1 MTLKLTS
8 QPQLEARV
16 VLLLCVFCALC
27 ALYAGASPAF
37 ADAPLPQFAKARMG
51 SNLFTSDQVKW
62 AAGPPGRALSAYGNG
77 FIRFWDT
84 TSEKMLW
91 EVQTERQFNPVAVA
105 FAGPDEAVVV
115 LENGLVLV
123 LHLKDGSEARR
134 FQLKGHSSIGADNAE
149 IRVANNVL
157 LTAFR
162 APDTTD
168 DDIYNPPTTLQTW
181 SLADGAPLQSV
192 LVPGQRKVALSPDG
206 SLAAWLSENEDA
218 DDTLSFAPTSNLSAA
233 KPLFSEAHGEQ
244 ELRESFEDEFEDYP
258 ESLFFRPDN
267 TLLVHGSY
275 SGIRLWTLV
284 DGAAKD
290 PRTCPVY
297 KPTEADI
304 EKEYRLP
311 SATPIVDGTL
321 LSADGQYLLAQ
332 TSFLHADRV
341 VDTVGT
347 FLTYYETKTCTPLKK
362 PPANVVWASN
372 SESVP
377 EATDGVIRPAQPW
390 FYFSKKPV
398 EHTPPFRALAVSPDG
413 TRAAAISLYFSDAWS
428 CTAETIVWA
437 SNSPPKELSG
447 LNAFIF
453 WLSDSKVVTLNS
465 PTSRADYPY
474 DMRGNGPDL
483 GDAFVWDLTKTAQNE
498 YGITTVFNTHFVLD
512 PSLSV
517 VAPLQNGQWIA
528 CQQPLDENGHP
539 SGPKRFVRLNADFTV
554 DPSAQYKPVPESC
567 DINTDAIS
575 TDSERA
581 IISIKND
588 AFPFALVDLNAETP
602 LALLPQDAILSPDGQ
617 HIAYIHETPHTANT
631 PRTCNIHLQNST
643 TKTTQSFPVPTLHFD
658 DDQCGSRLTFSPD
671 GKALLYRTDTPTDH
685 RQNTLHILPL
695 TASPALTKPFAL
707 TGHHL
712 PIDRFAFSADKKTL
726 VTLQTDG
733 LMYAWDW
740 PAILAAAQSFNADAT
755 TPKKDQP

>member
-27 ALYAGASPAF
+27 ALYAGTSPAF
-37 ADAPLPQFAKARMG
+37 ADAPLPPFAKARMG
-51 SNLFTSDQVKW
+51 SNLFTSHQVKW

-91 EVQTERQFNPVAVA
+91 EVQTERQLNPVAVA

-134 FQLKGHSSIGADNAE
+134 FQLKGQSAIDADNAE

-168 DDIYNPPTTLQTW
+168 DDTHNPPTTLQTW
-181 SLADGAPLQSV
+181 SLADGSPLQSA
-192 LVPGQRKVALSPDG
+192 LVPSLREVALSPDG
-206 SLAAWLSENEDA
+206 AHAAWLSTRDFEPADNNEIVN
-218 DDTLSFAPTSNLSAA
+218 TLHFAPTSDLSAA
-233 KPLFSEAHGEQ
+233 KSLFSEDHPTRDSEMNPFSLASFQ
-244 ELRESFEDEFEDYP
+244 EYP
-258 ESLFFRPDN
+258 ESLTFSPDS
-267 TLLVHGSY
+267 TLLAHGSS
-275 SGIRLWTLV
+275 SGIHLWTLA
-284 DGAAKD
+284 DGTAKD
-290 PRTCPVY
+290 PRTCPLH
-297 KPTEADI
+297 KLTQADI
-304 EKEYRLP
+304 EKAVMTP
-311 SATPIVDGTL
+311 SATPFVDGTL
-321 LSADGQYLLAQ
+321 FSADSKFLLASA
-332 TSFLHADRV
+332 SFIRV
-341 VDTVGT
+341 EREIYTLET
-347 FLTYYETKTCTPLKK
+347 PPTYYETKDCAPLKQ

-372 SESVP
+372 AEAVP
-377 EATDGVIRPAQPW
+377 EAKDGVIWPAKPGFYVSQRPL
-390 FYFSKKPV
+390 
-398 EHTPPFRALAVSPDG
+398 EHTPPFRELAVSPDG
-413 TRAAAISLYFSDAWS
+413 TRAAAISLYSY
-428 CTAETIVWA
+428 CTTDTIVWA
-437 SNSPPKELSG
+437 SNSPPKKLSG

-474 DMRGNGPDL
+474 DICGSGPDL

-498 YGITTVFNTHFVLD
+498 YGITIVFNTHFVLD

-528 CQQPLDENGHP
+528 CQQPQDENGHHT
-539 SGPKRFVRLNADFTV
+539 GPKRLVRLTADFTV

-567 DINTDAIS
+567 DISTDEIS
-575 TDSERA
+575 TESERV
-581 IISIKND
+581 IITQEDPEQRAVIHLD
-588 AFPFALVDLNAETP
+588 TEAP
-602 LALLPQDAILSPDGQ
+602 LALIPSRYVTLSPDGQ
-617 HIAYIHETPHTANT
+617 YVAFRHETRDPHNGDSSCDIRLRAVSSDTLLASFPVPHCYFPFAFSADNTAFLYTQSNT
-631 PRTCNIHLQNST
+631 LQILPRTADGLWSST
-643 TKTTQSFPVPTLHFD
+643 TKTL
-658 DDQCGSRLTFSPD
+658 
-671 GKALLYRTDTPTDH
+671 A
-685 RQNTLHILPL
+685 I
-695 TASPALTKPFAL
+695 

-755 TPKKDQP
+755 PPKKDQP